1 MSTQLR
7 STAVTCLTQSADAQ
21 GTAGR
26 HGARLLVGEAV
37 GGDLQDRA
45 LLGEVGHEALTLV
58 GDGTHVS
65 GHDPNLSSVVHDR

>member
-7 STAVTCLTQSADAQ
+7 STGVTCLTRPPTLRALRV
-21 GTAGR
+21 G

-37 GGDLQDRA
+37 GGDPQDRA
-45 LLGEVGHEALTLV
+45 LLGEVGHEALALV
-58 GDGTHVS
+58 GDGVHVS